1 MTYRSSRIAVG
12 EPGRVP
18 ANSGLTRIAFA
29 AVMFAAAASTSAHTD
44 YSENGSA
51 HWLEHVSAPS
61 SQPTERQLAPYGHA
75 APGAAAGRAIV
86 IAKGTRYLNVVQLET
101 VAISVGDKTVI
112 WTFDAFPKRSF
123 PLSEIIPGADGVT
136 VYVAE
141 SPLYRGH

>member
-1 MTYRSSRIAVG
+1 MTYRSSRAAVS
-12 EPGRVP
+12 EPGRTP
-18 ANSGLTRIAFA
+18 EIGRLTRIAFA
-29 AVMFAAAASTSAHTD
+29 AVMLAAAASTSAHTD

-51 HWLEHVSAPS
+51 HWLAHVSAS
-61 SQPTERQLAPYGHA
+61 SGQPTERQLAPYGYA

-86 IAKGTRYLNVVQLET
+86 VGKDTRHVNVVRLET
-101 VAISVGDKTVI
+101 VAIRVGDKSVI
-112 WTFDAFPKRSF
+112 WTFDAYPRRSF